1 MELFI
6 RSLLGNA
13 WRLHNLSDSTT
24 VEILKLL
31 IYRKT
36 GMYPYD
42 QRLMRGT
49 HELVDDLATLG
60 ALGVRDRETLH
71 LHPHIRSGF

>member
-6 RSLLGNA
+6 HSLLGNA
-13 WRLHNLSDSTT
+13 WRLHNLNDGTT

-36 GMYPYD
+36 GMYPDD
-42 QRLMRGT
+42 QRLMRGAQ
-49 HELVDDLATLG
+49 ELVNDLATLG
-60 ALGVRDRETLH
+60 TLGVRDGETLH